1 MATISNRFWFQLHG
15 WFSLPVWI
23 VFCVVCLT
31 GTIAVVSH
39 EITWLTNPQARALN
53 PNNLVE
59 KSSDELLII
68 VQKANPTANIT
79 TIMSFESYLVH
90 TVIFTDSDKP
100 YAIAYVNQYT
110 GEIQEINQ
118 GMTFTS
124 FMRSLHG
131 WLLFPWNGSYSI
143 GYYLVSAMAI
153 AMLGALI
160 TGLIIYKNFWRS
172 FTQPKLRFNQGK
184 KTVLADLHRLAGVW
198 SLWFLLLMS
207 ITGLWYLFQAM
218 LWHAD
223 VDIDPHAPIITVEQ
237 LPQNNNEIPI
247 ASTTL
252 ADALTI
258 AKQRFPDFEDTYI
271 MLPEH
276 NRDTYK
282 LYGKGDF
289 IFYDEYSYGVTINPW
304 SGKINS
310 ERAPSDMTILQTLSH
325 VANPLHYGNIGG
337 LWTKLIW
344 FLFGILLTGMSIT
357 GFLMWGNRT
366 VKAAK
371 NSHTETN
378 EQSLAISQEQ

>member
-31 GTIAVVSH
+31 RTIAVVSH

-79 TIMSFESYLVH
+79 TIMSFEPYLVH

-100 YAIAYVNQYT
+100 YAMAYVNQYT

-124 FMRSLHG
+124 FMRSLHS

-160 TGLIIYKNFWRS
+160 TGLFIYKNFCSRFFS
-172 FTQPKLRFNQGK
+172 FRLLFLTLNVLFFGGGGFFN
-184 KTVLADLHRLAGVW
+184 
-198 SLWFLLLMS
+198 
-207 ITGLWYLFQAM
+207 
-218 LWHAD
+218 
-223 VDIDPHAPIITVEQ
+223 
-237 LPQNNNEIPI
+237 
-247 ASTTL
+247 
-252 ADALTI
+252 
-258 AKQRFPDFEDTYI
+258 
-271 MLPEH
+271 
-276 NRDTYK
+276 
-282 LYGKGDF
+282 
-289 IFYDEYSYGVTINPW
+289 
-304 SGKINS
+304 
-310 ERAPSDMTILQTLSH
+310 
-325 VANPLHYGNIGG
+325 
-337 LWTKLIW
+337 
-344 FLFGILLTGMSIT
+344 
-357 GFLMWGNRT
+357 
-366 VKAAK
+366 
-371 NSHTETN
+371 
-378 EQSLAISQEQ
+378 